1 MVDQYDRGLI
11 KLPKES
17 DEILKEK
24 NALAREFLEHKQ
36 KGVEVNIELSEN
48 TVVLEVLAKA
58 VEKIKYKTQQKIAK
72 NLFSEILPILKEI
85 KREKNLEK
93 ISILVELAIM
103 RLKVFIPPPD
113 NSFSLL
119 EKLTPMEMSIAA
131 MIKDGFKSK
140 DIANL
145 QFVSLDTVK
154 THRSNIR
161 KKLNLKNK
169 RINLASY
176 LKGIFN

>member
-1 MVDQYDRGLI
+1 
-11 KLPKES
+11 
-17 DEILKEK
+17 
-24 NALAREFLEHKQ
+24 
-36 KGVEVNIELSEN
+36 LSEN

-58 VEKIKYKTQQKIAK
+58 VEKIKYKAQQKLARS
-72 NLFSEILPILKEI
+72 LYSEILPILKKI
-85 KREKNLEK
+85 KSEKNFEY

-103 RLKVFIPPPD
+103 RLKVFTPTPD

-119 EKLTPMEMSIAA
+119 EKLTPTEMSIAS

-140 DIANL
+140 DIAHL
-145 QFVSLDTVK
+145 QFVSLNTVK

-176 LKGIFN
+176 LKNILN